1 METLF
6 TVLITLGVVA
16 AIVTVVGVI
25 RLMLRVKDLGHVRVE
40 MDQLGR
46 ELDQSQQQIFEDI
59 DKRVNSVE
67 GNFHRDLEDLNR
79 NVDQYISSSES
90 NLDRRFDNVWD
101 FVHKMNEVLNPNKDI
116 IKN

>member
-16 AIVTVVGVI
+16 IIVTVVGVI

-40 MDQLGR
+40 MECLQQDI
-46 ELDQSQQQIFEDI
+46 QQQLD
-59 DKRVNSVE
+59 DGR
-67 GNFHRDLEDLNR
+67 RDF
-79 NVDQYISSSES
+79 DQQITSSES
-90 NLDRRFDNVWD
+90 NLDRRFDNIWEH
-101 FVHKMNEVLNPNKDI
+101 VHRMDDVLNPNKDL